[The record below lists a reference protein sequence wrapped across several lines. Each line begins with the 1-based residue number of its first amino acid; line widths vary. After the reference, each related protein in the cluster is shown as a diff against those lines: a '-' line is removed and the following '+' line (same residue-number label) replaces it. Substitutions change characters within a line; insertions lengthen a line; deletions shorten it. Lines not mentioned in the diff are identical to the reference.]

1 MKGLQQRGWVL
12 LVPLI
17 TLLVCTWA
25 HFSDFGPESLW
36 YQLCANLAF
45 VGGSI
50 SATLALLFAF
60 DSGQKLHSAGKLPE
74 SETVHPK
81 DSDLTKKTD
90 QLEPEKL
97 GEKAPQ
103 KAETRKLEEAQSP
116 TTEAE
121 ELSQEDSDDSE
132 PEDIADANDAEPETE
147 EPSDENQPP
156 SLPAI
161 PKNPSK
167 ELPPKQQRVSKRHR
181 LPAAEEERRLWRI
194 RQLER
199 EVEIL
204 ASMRDLSLIAND
216 DADFEGILTRAL
228 DILQSLFEATE
239 IQVFLVKNKAPDKLL
254 LSALRKKK
262 STSFGQVD
270 APLRTKGSR
279 SEALE
284 ALQKGRGGTS
294 FVGQRM
300 NARVV
305 LRADQEAIGVLSMYV
320 PSRKRGQQWASEL
333 CFELGRLAKHMALVI
348 NKPTLYDRAVLDAL
362 TGLYSKRHYLDQV
375 PKSMGAARRLKT
387 PLTLI
392 IVDVD
397 HFKSINDNHGHVTGD
412 LVLAAVGRTIRESIR
427 DYDAA
432 YRYGGEEI
440 CIIAPNTDYE
450 AGYQFAERIR
460 LALEAQVILGDQGQ
474 KISITASFGVCIC
487 KPKQTLSQF
496 MAVADE
502 WLYKAKQEGRNQVR
516 PTVKEI
522 KSL

>member
-1 MKGLQQRGWVL
+1 MRGLKQRGWVL
-12 LVPLI
+12 LIPLV
-17 TLLVCTWA
+17 TLLICTAA
-25 HFSDFGPESLW
+25 HLSDFGPESLW
-36 YQLCANLAF
+36 YPLAANIAF

-60 DSGQKLHSAGKLPE
+60 DSGERLPSPLPE
-74 SETVHPK
+74 KDAPK
-81 DSDLTKKTD
+81 ESQESPACQTPA
-90 QLEPEKL
+90 PE
-97 GEKAPQ
+97 AP
-103 KAETRKLEEAQSP
+103 EELEENP
-116 TTEAE
+116 VDLLE
-121 ELSQEDSDDSE
+121 EEEPQTLEDKPRPE
-132 PEDIADANDAEPETE
+132 PSEPETE
-147 EPSDENQPP
+147 TVPEPKIEV
-156 SLPAI
+156 LPERPRI
-161 PKNPSK
+161 
-167 ELPPKQQRVSKRHR
+167 SKRHR

-216 DADFEGILTRAL
+216 DADFEVVLTRAL
-228 DILQSLFEATE
+228 DIVQSLFEATE
-239 IQVFLVKNKAPDKLL
+239 IQVFLVKNKAPDQLL
-254 LSALRKKK
+254 LAALRKKK

-270 APLRTKGSR
+270 SPLRTKGSR
-279 SEALE
+279 AQALE
-284 ALQKGRGGTS
+284 ALQRGKGGTK
-294 FVGQRM
+294 FIGQRM
-300 NARVV
+300 NASVV
-305 LRADQEAIGVLSMYV
+305 LRADQEAIGVLSVFV
-320 PSRKRGQQWASEL
+320 PRRKRDQQWASEL
-333 CFELGRLAKHMALVI
+333 CFELEGLAKHMALVI

-387 PLTLI
+387 PLALI

-440 CIIAPNTDYE
+440 CIIAPNTDFE

-460 LALEAQVILGDQGQ
+460 KALESQVILGDQGQ
-474 KISITASFGVCIC
+474 KLSITASFGVCLC
-487 KPKQTLSQF
+487 QPDQTLSQF

-516 PTVKEI
+516 PHLEEI
-522 KSL
+522 KHL